1 MNQLWISTA
10 IHRPCWGQHAIDN
23 RGHCLLEQGFC
34 VPRIVIPGTFRYIK
48 EFKTWKVK
56 KCSELG
62 FGRCFCLLDSCWI
75 LGGDSWSF
83 FLFQRHSHLHSGVLS
98 SLAGSHL
105 QPAGTRRRVWDAVVL
120 PRGRGSSGTSVSQI
134 VPEQILVLENL
145 LKLDDWSRIPNLF
158 HGFSWE
164 IMGKQ
169 VSFHIL
175 QKWSPHRQYIAPRP
189 PRRERPGGRHR
200 RWHSDRDDGLPASAA
215 RAALRAVEAWDHVR
229 LTSRWFTNKDLTR
242 HGDFGWFKLKLVLKN
257 GLTSFKTF

>member
-10 IHRPCWGQHAIDN
+10 IHRPSWGQHAIDN

-34 VPRIVIPGTFRYIK
+34 VPRIVIPGAFRCIK

-98 SLAGSHL
+98 SLARSHL
-105 QPAGTRRRVWDAVVL
+105 QPAGTRRHVWNGVVL

-134 VPEQILVLENL
+134 VPEQLLLENL
-145 LKLDDWSRIPNLF
+145 LKLDDWSQLPNLS
-158 HGFSWE
+158 HGIF
-164 IMGKQ
+164 MGDHGKTA
-169 VSFHIL
+169 FL
-175 QKWSPHRQYIAPRP
+175 PHPPKHRITTSAVHRPARP
-189 PRRERPGGRHR
+189 PRREGPGGRHR
-200 RWHSDRDDGLPASAA
+200 RWHRDRDDGLPASAA
-215 RAALRAVEAWDHVR
+215 RAALRAVEAWDV
-229 LTSRWFTNKDLTR
+229 TITWWFAHKDLT
-242 HGDFGWFKLKLVLKN
+242 GLMVILDGWNWFNKWCNVI
-257 GLTSFKTF
+257 